1 MKRAIVIGATS
12 GIGRG
17 LAEELA
23 ARGYRVGLVGRREAL
38 LREIAAAD
46 PAAYS
51 CAVADV
57 TQPDA
62 ALAALDGLVAVLGG
76 LELCIVA
83 AGTGDLNPDLDFAVE
98 ASAIR
103 TNILGWTA
111 VVDWACRLF
120 ERQRGGSGL
129 QRLESLSDQL
139 RRGVAPAGREERT
152 AGHDHRHTAGAGR
165 YGDGQRRGVVL
176 GAAGGE
182 DRRADS
188 ACRRE
193 AASRG
198 CRHAALAHRGV
209 AVAAFARKPLSEN
222 VAGKV
227 GNGALLPI
235 AERFAAGHGGKRRKR
250 GVR

>member
-38 LREIAAAD
+38 LREIAATD

-111 VVDWACRLF
+111 VVDWACRLD
-120 ERQRGGSGL
+120 RKS
-129 QRLESLSDQL
+129 
-139 RRGVAPAGREERT
+139 
-152 AGHDHRHTAGAGR
+152 
-165 YGDGQRRGVVL
+165 VV
-176 GAAGGE
+176 
-182 DRRADS
+182 
-188 ACRRE
+188 
-193 AASRG
+193 
-198 CRHAALAHRGV
+198 
-209 AVAAFARKPLSEN
+209 
-222 VAGKV
+222 
-227 GNGALLPI
+227 
-235 AERFAAGHGGKRRKR
+235 
-250 GVR
+250 

>member
-62 ALAALDGLVAVLGG
+62 ALAALDGLVAVLDG

-83 AGTGDLNPDLDFAVE
+83 AGTGDLNPDLDFTVE

-120 ERQRGGSGL
+120 ERQRGGHLVVISSVGGLRGSGA
-129 QRLESLSDQL
+129 
-139 RRGVAPAGREERT
+139 APAYN
-152 AGHDHRHTAGAGR
+152 ASNRHTAGAGR

-182 DRRADS
+182 DRPADS

-222 VAGKV
+222 VEGKV
-227 GNGALLPI
+227 GYGALLPI

-250 GVR
+250 GVQ